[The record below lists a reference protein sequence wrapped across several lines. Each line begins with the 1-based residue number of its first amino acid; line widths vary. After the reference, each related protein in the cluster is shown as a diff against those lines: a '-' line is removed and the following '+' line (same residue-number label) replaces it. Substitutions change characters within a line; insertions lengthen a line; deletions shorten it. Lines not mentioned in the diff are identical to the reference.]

1 MIGYD
6 SLAGG
11 DAACVWAC
19 GRECRS
25 CEGGG
30 ARAEQGGGGVG
41 AVTKRAEDMC
51 HEGVNAQR
59 ECMQRCYNV
68 MEKDQ

>member
-1 MIGYD
+1 MCGH
-6 SLAGG
+6 AGG
-11 DAACVWAC
+11 SAAAA
-19 GRECRS
+19 R
-25 CEGGG
+25 GGG